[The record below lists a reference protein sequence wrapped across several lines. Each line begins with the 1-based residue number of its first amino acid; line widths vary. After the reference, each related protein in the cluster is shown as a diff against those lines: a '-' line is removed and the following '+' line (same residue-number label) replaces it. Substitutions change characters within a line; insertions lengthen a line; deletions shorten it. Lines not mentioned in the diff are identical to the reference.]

1 MVETNFKQTE
11 IGLIPEDWQ
20 NLKIGEIA
28 DIFGGGTPST
38 TNRSYWN
45 GDIQWFTPTE
55 ISGNKYSYKSI
66 RTITKEG
73 LENSSA
79 KILSPGTILL
89 TTRASIGDVSI
100 LKVEAA
106 TNQGF
111 QSLYARPHID
121 NEYLYYIITTL
132 KNELLKNSSG
142 STFLEISPNK
152 LKSIFIALPP
162 TKNEQQDI
170 ANALSDADAW
180 IESLEKLIAK
190 KRLIKQGAMQEL
202 LAPKEDWEVK
212 KLGDV
217 ALNISS
223 GKSNTLSENGLFPI
237 YGSTGII
244 GYKKYYDYEGQV
256 ITIAR
261 VGANAGKVNIISG
274 KYCVSD
280 NTIML
285 KLNDFTN
292 LRYVFNQLIQ
302 FNLNRLVFGSGQ
314 PLITGTQLKN
324 LEIVF
329 PKNLEEQTRIANIL
343 SDMDAEIDVLEQ
355 KLQKAQQIKQGMMQQ
370 LLTGKIRLI
379 KNTVAQPK
387 EIVIAS

>member
-162 TKNEQQDI
+162 TKNEQQAI
-170 ANALSDADAW
+170 ASALSDADTW
-180 IESLEKLIAK
+180 I
-190 KRLIKQGAMQEL
+190 
-202 LAPKEDWEVK
+202 
-212 KLGDV
+212 
-217 ALNISS
+217 
-223 GKSNTLSENGLFPI
+223 
-237 YGSTGII
+237 
-244 GYKKYYDYEGQV
+244 
-256 ITIAR
+256 
-261 VGANAGKVNIISG
+261 
-274 KYCVSD
+274 
-280 NTIML
+280 
-285 KLNDFTN
+285 
-292 LRYVFNQLIQ
+292 
-302 FNLNRLVFGSGQ
+302 
-314 PLITGTQLKN
+314 
-324 LEIVF
+324 
-329 PKNLEEQTRIANIL
+329 
-343 SDMDAEIDVLEQ
+343 
-355 KLQKAQQIKQGMMQQ
+355 
-370 LLTGKIRLI
+370 
-379 KNTVAQPK
+379 
-387 EIVIAS
+387 